1 MPELLP
7 PQVAPLR
14 QASRQ
19 VVRELGFLD
28 MRMPAVGVTP
38 SEGHVLIELEQ
49 EGTLTAAEL
58 ATRLNL
64 DKSTLSRTLARLR
77 RNGWVEV
84 REGPRD
90 RRRKPLALRPAGKRQ
105 LTRIHLHANAQ
116 VVRALSLLQ
125 SGDRDAVV
133 RGMALYGRALAQV
146 RAQAR
151 YVLRPIAA
159 KDDPEVARVIRTVMA
174 EMGAIGPGYS
184 VHDPE
189 VSAMSRTYRGGRA
202 RYLVVVRDGRVVG
215 GAGFGPL
222 RGGPKDVA
230 ELRKMYVLADAR
242 GAGLG
247 RRLLEQLLPAMA
259 RAGYR
264 RCYLETLESMVQ
276 ARRLYESLGF
286 VRRKGPLGQ
295 TGHHTCDAWYERRLY

>member
-28 MRMPAVGVTP
+28 LRMPAVGVTP
-38 SEGHVLIELEQ
+38 SEGHVLIELELA
-49 EGTLTAAEL
+49 GTLTAAEL

-77 RNGWVEV
+77 RNGWVEA
-84 REGPRD
+84 RQGPAD

-105 LTRIHLHANAQ
+105 LARIHDHANAQ
-116 VVRALSLLQ
+116 VVRALALLP
-125 SGDRDAVV
+125 STDRDAVV

-151 YVLRPIAA
+151 YTLRPITT
-159 KDDPEVARVIRTVMA
+159 KDDPEVARVIRTVMT
-174 EMGAIGPGYS
+174 ELGAIGPGYS
-184 VHDPE
+184 IHDPE
-189 VSAMSRTYRGGRA
+189 VLAMSRTYTGGRA
-202 RYLVVVRDGRVVG
+202 RYLVVVRDGHVIG

-222 RGGPKDVA
+222 RGGPRDVA

-247 RRLLEQLLPAMA
+247 RRLLDQLLPAMS

-264 RCYLETLESMVQ
+264 LCYIETLESMVQ

-286 VRRKGPLGQ
+286 VRRPGPLGH
-295 TGHHTCDAWYERRLY
+295 TGHNTCNAFYERRLG